1 MTLDFAGELEDDI
14 GKALAGPAQIAEL
27 VDDRRLGNESAIGA
41 YLTEAAQWKSCG
53 SRVHPPYEPT
63 PSIDEEASQ
72 AWKAFSF

>member
-41 YLTEAAQWKSCG
+41 YLTEAA
-53 SRVHPPYEPT
+53 
-63 PSIDEEASQ
+63 
-72 AWKAFSF
+72 